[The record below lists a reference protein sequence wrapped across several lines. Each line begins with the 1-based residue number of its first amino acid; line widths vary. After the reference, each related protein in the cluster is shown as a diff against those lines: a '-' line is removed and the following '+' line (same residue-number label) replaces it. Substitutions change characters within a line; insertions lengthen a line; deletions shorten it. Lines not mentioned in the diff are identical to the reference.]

1 MRNYIRKWSSISSN
15 TLFGIFKS
23 VFAYIFIIGLYK
35 YVSVPDAVKNYIDYE
50 VWAAASV
57 LFAFGLQGHAYKTLK
72 SELIAVLSLALA
84 AVATLLFVFYVLYK
98 DQTSLLLVVLVLVI
112 LDRCLDIALQA
123 ERQLNRFNVYN
134 WNDIINSIL
143 VKAGFFVYAV
153 GYDIWFFVLAIKITV
168 CYYFVFRQVT
178 IEIFNNGVRE
188 IGDYFRNWRR
198 FLEWYAFDF
207 LNFSVM
213 NLDLVLIRFLAPA
226 YLVELYFYVR
236 KFVRL
241 PLVLLNYVVDPLY
254 VSIRG
259 IDVKERAVSKLIEF
273 LVPIYCGAVL
283 SLLAIG
289 GFLFFHFDSVGES
302 VFGFCV
308 AITSFVL
315 VVVRFGDLY
324 VLLFCSQRHRLAL
337 RVLCLI
343 GVVVI
348 PVGLLFNDGFLFTIL
363 IFPLVGWVV
372 ALRLV
377 FNVHLI
383 HSLLQFA
390 YVGSVMV
397 VLYSSLYLKITR
409 FTAGVIVVFFGVL
422 ACVMG
427 YAALKQFLAACRYEM
442 RSLGN

>member
-241 PLVLLNYVVDPLY
+241 PLVLLDRKSVV
-254 VSIRG
+254 
-259 IDVKERAVSKLIEF
+259 
-273 LVPIYCGAVL
+273 
-283 SLLAIG
+283 
-289 GFLFFHFDSVGES
+289 
-302 VFGFCV
+302 
-308 AITSFVL
+308 
-315 VVVRFGDLY
+315 
-324 VLLFCSQRHRLAL
+324 
-337 RVLCLI
+337 
-343 GVVVI
+343 
-348 PVGLLFNDGFLFTIL
+348 
-363 IFPLVGWVV
+363 
-372 ALRLV
+372 
-377 FNVHLI
+377 
-383 HSLLQFA
+383 
-390 YVGSVMV
+390 
-397 VLYSSLYLKITR
+397 
-409 FTAGVIVVFFGVL
+409 
-422 ACVMG
+422 
-427 YAALKQFLAACRYEM
+427 
-442 RSLGN
+442 